1 MELTIDQL
9 AQRVAMTARN
19 IREWQTLGLIPPPE
33 RRGRVGLYSGEHV
46 ALIERVKQL
55 RTQGLSLDFIRK
67 LIERSGESENDVRNL
82 ATQVLSPFAASLPAN
97 MPRAEVAERLGDSA
111 QQALA
116 RLRLVSDVDDET
128 VAVRDLT
135 MLTEIEAMVATGM
148 SLDRLVEMLV
158 EVDRHQHAIA
168 DLVLQTYV
176 NDVWNPFVKS
186 GFTTPGWA
194 DVAENATR
202 TRPLAMT
209 LLSRMMQTALDDV
222 AARIMVAQSDTARK
236 SPDADAPGQASSA

>member
-9 AQRVAMTARN
+9 AQRVEMTARN

-67 LIERSGESENDVRNL
+67 LIERSGESENEVRNL
-82 ATQVLSPFAASLPAN
+82 ATQVLSPFAASLPTN
-97 MPRAEVAERLGDSA
+97 MPRAELTERLGITADS
-111 QQALA
+111 ALA
-116 RLRLVSDVDDET
+116 RLRLVSAVDDKT
-128 VAVRDLT
+128 VAVRDIA
-135 MLTEIEAMVATGM
+135 MLTEIEAMVATGIT
-148 SLDRLVEMLV
+148 LDRLVDTLV
-158 EVDRHQHAIA
+158 EVDRHQHEIA

-176 NDVWNPFVKS
+176 TDVWNPFVKS
-186 GFTTPGWA
+186 GFNTPSWA
-194 DVAENATR
+194 DIAENATR
-202 TRPLAMT
+202 TRPLAIT

-222 AARIMVAQSDTARK
+222 SAKIMVAQSD
-236 SPDADAPGQASSA
+236 ADRS

>member
-33 RRGRVGLYSGEHV
+33 RRGRVGLYSHEHV

-55 RTQGLSLDFIRK
+55 RTQGLSLDIIRK
-67 LIERSGESENDVRNL
+67 LIDRSGESESDVRNL

-97 MPRAEVAERLGDSA
+97 MSRTELADRLGDSA
-111 QQALA
+111 EQALI
-116 RLRLVSDVDDET
+116 RLGLVSDVDDKT
-128 VAVRDLT
+128 VAVRDLA
-135 MLTEIEAMVATGM
+135 MLTEIEEMVAAGM
-148 SLDRLVEMLV
+148 TLDRLVDTLV
-158 EVDRHQHAIA
+158 QVDRHQHEVA

-176 NDVWNPFVKS
+176 NDVWNPFVES

-202 TRPLAMT
+202 TRPLMMT

-222 AARIMVAQSDTARK
+222 AAKIMLAQSDTARE
-236 SPDADAPGQASSA
+236 SRDTPGRGSGH